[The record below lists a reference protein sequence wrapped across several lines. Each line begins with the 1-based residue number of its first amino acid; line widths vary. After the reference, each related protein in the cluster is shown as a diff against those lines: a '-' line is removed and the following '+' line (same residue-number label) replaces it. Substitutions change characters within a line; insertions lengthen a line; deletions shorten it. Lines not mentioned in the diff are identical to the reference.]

1 MRTLRCLRG
10 GVRRVLLHSP
20 PCKTSASNQTSCTSS
35 SSLRAAASFAAS
47 NYSHSSAHAAV
58 KGTFRETFSL
68 REMTQS
74 LKEVVQQKQQ
84 NVFGGLRRAFSSS
97 TAEKSSSAASSNS
110 KREAALASLQKK
122 EQEAL
127 STFFHEPKGKEA
139 SAWEREGKKT
149 KWNNTPTLFLF
160 SSRISLS
167 RFRSFCQ
174 TLLSPLLFGLLTIFL
189 KFFFPSSLPL
199 LLLLLPPPQVQS
211 LQLKV
216 GRIRW

>member
-139 SAWEREGKKT
+139 SAWEREGKKRNGIT
-149 KWNNTPTLFLF
+149 HQLF
-160 SSRISLS
+160 
-167 RFRSFCQ
+167 
-174 TLLSPLLFGLLTIFL
+174 
-189 KFFFPSSLPL
+189 FFFPPESRYLVFDLSVKRFFLHFCL
-199 LLLLLPPPQVQS
+199 DC
-211 LQLKV
+211 
-216 GRIRW
+216 